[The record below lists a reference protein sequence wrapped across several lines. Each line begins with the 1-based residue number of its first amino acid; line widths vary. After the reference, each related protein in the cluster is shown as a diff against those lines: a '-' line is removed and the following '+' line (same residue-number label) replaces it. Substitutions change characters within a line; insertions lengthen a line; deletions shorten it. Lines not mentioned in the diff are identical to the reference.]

1 MEKVIVIDDTSAIRN
16 HVRIILTKQGFNVL
30 EAENGKLGI
39 ELIKENLDCALIIVD
54 LNMPIMGG
62 FEMLEILE
70 EQDVGIEIPKV
81 IFTTEGITDGENSQ
95 KIKEHGKELGVKT
108 WFTKPLTSKREA
120 ILITTVKKLVEK
132 YK

>member
-70 EQDVGIEIPKV
+70 EQDIGIEIPKV

-95 KIKEHGKELGVKT
+95 KIKEHGKDLGVKT

-120 ILITTVKKLVEK
+120 ILITTVKKLLKK
-132 YK
+132 YN

>member
-70 EQDVGIEIPKV
+70 EQDIGIEIPKV

>member
-1 MEKVIVIDDTSAIRN
+1 MEKVIVIDDTSSIRN
-16 HVRIILTKQGFNVL
+16 QVRTILTKQGFNVL

-39 ELIKENLDCALIIVD
+39 DLIKENLDCALIIVD

-62 FEMLEILE
+62 FEMLETLE
-70 EQDVGIEIPKV
+70 EQDIGIEIPKV

-95 KIKEHGKELGVKT
+95 KIKEHGKDLGVKT
-108 WFTKPLTSKREA
+108 WFTKPLTSKRED